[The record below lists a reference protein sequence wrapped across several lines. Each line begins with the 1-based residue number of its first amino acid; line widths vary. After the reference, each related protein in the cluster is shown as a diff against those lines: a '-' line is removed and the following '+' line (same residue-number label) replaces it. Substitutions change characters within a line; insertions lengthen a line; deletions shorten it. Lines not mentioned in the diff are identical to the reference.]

1 MELFYGGGEVPK
13 FRTILSQFNNP
24 AISISYIN
32 LMRNDKKLPDYPGAM
47 LLDSGAMSVSK
58 SEIDVADVLEQANE
72 YMSFV
77 KANINY
83 VTLAAEF
90 DAQQLTLPVIKQFR
104 SEFYNTL
111 PEDKFYQYDI
121 PSTV

>member
-1 MELFYGGGEVPK
+1 
-13 FRTILSQFNNP
+13 
-24 AISISYIN
+24 
-32 LMRNDKKLPDYPGAM
+32 MRNDKKLPDYPGPM
-47 LLDSGAMSVSK
+47 LLDSGAMSVTK
-58 SEIDVADVLEQANE
+58 SDMDVTDALDQAND

-77 KANINY
+77 KSNINY

-111 PEDKFYQYDI
+111 PEYKFL
-121 PSTV
+121 PV